1 MKSKGVIIIYD
12 KFCREMAEKNEDKTI
27 ITVSTLRFYL
37 SMLQMKYYI

>member
-1 MKSKGVIIIYD
+1 MKPKGVIIICD
-12 KFCREMAEKNEDKTI
+12 KFCRKMAEKNEDKTI